1 MGSERDKMKTYQED
15 MQKQVVR
22 KTLTRSTMLGDE
34 LRCEARLGQ
43 ILGIFLV
50 LSSDASKQ
58 RLEKFI
64 RYRRRQM
71 FRINESRKCTQ

>member
-1 MGSERDKMKTYQED
+1 
-15 MQKQVVR
+15 MQWMSWYEKQGVV
-22 KTLTRSTMLGDE
+22 KFFVFL
-34 LRCEARLGQ
+34 
-43 ILGIFLV
+43 LV